1 MLFQEGYVY
10 HIKDDYFQKVQ
21 DDKLMRNKEG
31 GAYRP
36 TFFCMRDQKIDGLLW
51 VVPMSSRTEKFQ
63 AIMDKQVARYGRC
76 LTIVIGEYDGRQ
88 AAFLIQNM
96 FPVTEKYLDHIHTR
110 NGNPVPVRHSIARQI
125 RSNATRA
132 RQLVYNGKNVVFPD
146 IRRLENLM
154 RAELQREALTAQIIA
169 EAKQEAAD
177 LLRLALT
184 GEEARAYLKKRAEDG
199 NAG

>member
-63 AIMDKQVARYGRC
+63 AIMDKQAARYGRC

-154 RAELQREALTAQIIA
+154 RAELQREALTTQIIA
-169 EAKQEAAD
+169 EAEREVAELRAQKPEAP
-177 LLRLALT
+177 
-184 GEEARAYLKKRAEDG
+184 ARRQHR
-199 NAG
+199 

>member
-63 AIMDKQVARYGRC
+63 AIMDKQVARYGHC

-132 RQLVYNGKNVVFPD
+132 RQLVYNGKNAVFPD

-177 LLRLALT
+177 LLRSLT
-184 GEEARAYLKKRAEDG
+184 PDPTEGRRR
-199 NAG
+199 